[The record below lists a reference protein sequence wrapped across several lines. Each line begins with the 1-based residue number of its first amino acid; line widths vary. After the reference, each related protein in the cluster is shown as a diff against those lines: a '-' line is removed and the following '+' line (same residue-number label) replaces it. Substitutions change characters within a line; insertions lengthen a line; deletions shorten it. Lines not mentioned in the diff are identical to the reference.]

1 MKSINQK
8 AQGSIEYLL
17 IIGAA
22 ILVAVI
28 VVVLLVSTS
37 STNRNV
43 ATQSEEQYS
52 RFIDSTIMAPL
63 ISNVSC
69 STTDVNFVISPS
81 STAGVS
87 SYYLVVDGV
96 LQISPVCTGNNPYN
110 CSTTLLTAGTQYS
123 VSLMAKK
130 GDSYSAPTTPAKTCT
145 P

>member
-96 LQISPVCTGNNPYN
+96 LQISPVCTGSNPYV
-110 CSTTLLTAGTQYS
+110 CSKTLTAGTQYS

>member
-96 LQISPVCTGNNPYN
+96 LQISPVCTGNNPYV
-110 CSTTLLTAGTQYS
+110 CSKTLTAGTQYS